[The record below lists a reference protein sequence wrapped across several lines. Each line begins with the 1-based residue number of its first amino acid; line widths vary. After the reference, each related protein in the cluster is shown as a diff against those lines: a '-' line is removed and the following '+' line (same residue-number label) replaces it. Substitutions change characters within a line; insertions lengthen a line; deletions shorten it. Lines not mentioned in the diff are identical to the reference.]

1 MQRAAM
7 LVTMLLVLCLQ
18 VFGGYAEEQAV
29 RPSLPPPSPSPPPP
43 HTHTHTLLR
52 SAPRA
57 RHTHTPFSLPSTTLS
72 QFKRRSEPPSAAPRG
87 SCASPCPVLCLRSVS
102 CPMA

>member
-43 HTHTHTLLR
+43 THPHTHT
-52 SAPRA
+52 APHCPARA
-57 RHTHTPFSLPSTTLS
+57 PHTHTFLPPLYHPLS
-72 QFKRRSEPPSAAPRG
+72 
-87 SCASPCPVLCLRSVS
+87 V
-102 CPMA
+102 